1 MTDKRKTSYQDPPYR
16 FDWLIDQLG
25 GPTGLTNR
33 MVALD
38 LNPPPVAT
46 ITKWRQRNRV
56 PGGWAVALV
65 EFALIAGVITSISEL
80 R

>member
-1 MTDKRKTSYQDPPYR
+1 
-16 FDWLIDQLG
+16 
-25 GPTGLTNR
+25 

-65 EFALIAGVITSISEL
+65 EFALISGVITSISEL